1 MLIQRL
7 LQLLLIA
14 IVVVVAVSLL
24 SFLLRAATWL
34 ITIGL
39 QLLVVLVVVAVILR
53 FVEVLR
59 AKSRRR

>member
-14 IVVVVAVSLL
+14 IVIVVAVSLL
-24 SFLLRAATWL
+24 SFLLKAATWL
-34 ITIGL
+34 IAVGL
-39 QLLVVLVVVAVILR
+39 RVLVVLVLVAVGLR

-59 AKSRRR
+59 EKSRRR

>member
-24 SFLLRAATWL
+24 SFLLRAATW
-34 ITIGL
+34 IIAIGL
-39 QLLVVLVVVAVILR
+39 KLLVVLIVVAVILR

-59 AKSRRR
+59 DKSRRR

>member
-14 IVVVVAVSLL
+14 IVIVVAVSLL
-24 SFLLRAATWL
+24 SFLLQAATWL
-34 ITIGL
+34 IGITL
-39 QLLVVLVVVAVILR
+39 RLLIVLVVVAVGLR

-59 AKSRRR
+59 EKSRRR